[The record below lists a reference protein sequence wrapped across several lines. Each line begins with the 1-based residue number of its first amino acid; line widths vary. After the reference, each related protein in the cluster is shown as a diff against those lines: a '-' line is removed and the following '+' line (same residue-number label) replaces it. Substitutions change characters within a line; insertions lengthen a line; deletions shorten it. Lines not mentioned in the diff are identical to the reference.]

1 MILLALA
8 GLLQQASVGDLIRD
22 LDHDDISVRRKASAD
37 LLSRGTGVKE
47 ALVVA
52 MLRGESLEVKLAA
65 KDLLEQLGVLPRGLV
80 SRGMPVVRVDTV
92 TDERRFGKIRD
103 DIPSVNE
110 R

>member
-8 GLLQQASVGDLIRD
+8 GLLQQTSVGELIRD
-22 LDHDDISVRRKASAD
+22 LDDDDISVRRKASDA

-52 MLRGESLEVKLAA
+52 MLRGESLEAKLAA
-65 KDLLEQLGVLPRGLV
+65 KNLLEQLGVLPRGLV
-80 SRGMPVVRVDTV
+80 TKGMPVIRVDTV

-103 DIPSVNE
+103 DIPSVSD